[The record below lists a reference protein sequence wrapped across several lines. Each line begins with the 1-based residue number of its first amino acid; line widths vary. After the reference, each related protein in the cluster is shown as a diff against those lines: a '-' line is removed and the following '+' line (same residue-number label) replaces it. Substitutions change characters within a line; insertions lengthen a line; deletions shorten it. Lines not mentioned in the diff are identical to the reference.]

1 MTWNSLIATAM
12 ILHRRLLLSQEVL
25 KILLPCDI
33 IFIVFVVLIDF
44 FTSESCVPDA

>member
-12 ILHRRLLLSQEVL
+12 ILHRRLLSQEVL

-33 IFIVFVVLIDF
+33 IFIVFVVLSDF